1 MTTATGLASGTDPT
15 PLGALRRS
23 RPRRPR
29 GGEAPRTTVLR
40 IAGQIA
46 LVATLL
52 LLTQWLVD
60 SGTVPPIYLASPTQV
75 LAEFPE
81 LVTTQNLLMHTGIT
95 LYAGL
100 VGTVLGILTGVAL
113 GIWFGLSRGAGRF
126 FSPFVSAVYAIP
138 KVTLIPL
145 LTLYL
150 GIGIDHKIAVVFLFS
165 LFVPLFNTMA
175 GIKNVEEK
183 HLKVARA
190 YGASRSQII
199 RKVILPSA
207 AAPIVTAVRIEAA
220 GLLVI
225 TIFAEMV
232 ASQGGLGYLVQR
244 AVSLYDTPALF
255 ALILYVTVM
264 AVAIIGLVNLLERR
278 FLLRWKQR

>member
-1 MTTATGLASGTDPT
+1 MTVAATTTSVDAALAGRPTRQRSVRADRERASIVTARA
-15 PLGALRRS
+15 
-23 RPRRPR
+23 
-29 GGEAPRTTVLR
+29 
-40 IAGQIA
+40 AGQIA
-46 LVATLL
+46 IVAGALTLG
-52 LLTQWLVD
+52 QWLVD

-81 LVTTQNLLMHTGIT
+81 LFTQQNLLLHTGIT
-95 LYAGL
+95 LYAGV

-113 GIWFGLSRGAGRF
+113 GIWFGLSHQADRF

-150 GIGIDHKIAVVFLFS
+150 GIGVDHKIAVVFLFS

-175 GIKNVEEK
+175 GIKNVDEK
-183 HLKVARA
+183 HLKIARS
-190 YGASRSQII
+190 YGATRAQII

-207 AAPIVTAVRIEAA
+207 AAPIVTAIRIEAA
-220 GLLVI
+220 GILVI

-232 ASQGGLGYLVQR
+232 ASKGGLGYLVQR
-244 AVSLYDTPALF
+244 AVGLYDTPALF
-255 ALILYVTVM
+255 ALIIYVTII
-264 AVAIIGLVNLLERR
+264 AVAIIGLVNLAERR